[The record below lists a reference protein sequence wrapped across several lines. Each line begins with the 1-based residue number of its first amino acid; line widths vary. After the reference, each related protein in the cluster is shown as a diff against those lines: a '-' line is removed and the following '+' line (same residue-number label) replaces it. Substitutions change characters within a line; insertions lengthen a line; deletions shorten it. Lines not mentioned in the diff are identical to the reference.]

1 MTTSIRVLILS
12 FNTPRP
18 PMSVRKKFRPIGPT
32 VWPAIR
38 NIYINVLFYH
48 IDEFLPISTLAYS
61 TALSF
66 SNSEV

>member
-1 MTTSIRVLILS
+1 
-12 FNTPRP
+12 
-18 PMSVRKKFRPIGPT
+18 MSVRKKIPPNRSNRL
-32 VWPAIR
+32 ANIR

-66 SNSEV
+66 SNSEVWSKIRIVHSLLAKL